1 MSMHAYSASSSVNF
15 EVLADSF
22 NKQEKSLSTYYRVD
36 LMESHL
42 ENKHKQS
49 QRVQAIFDKKL
60 ICSFFICV

>member
-1 MSMHAYSASSSVNF
+1 MHAYSASSSVNF

-49 QRVQAIFDKKL
+49 RVQAKKDKKL